1 MAPEQTGPREGI
13 ILRRPLAAYFVVAF
27 ALSWL
32 VELALVASQRGW
44 LARPVP
50 FSLHYLASYGPAV
63 AGILVTGL
71 TVGKR
76 GLSDLLGR
84 VLKWRVGW
92 GWILISTT
100 SPAALFVLGLTIA
113 RIASGDWP
121 DVRDLG
127 QVNYLPY
134 LGIGALPFWFLTYGL
149 GEEIGW
155 RGYALPRLQ
164 RTRTAASAT
173 LILGLL
179 WALWH
184 VPAFFYLD
192 TYEQLGLVM
201 LPAFALSVLCGAVVY
216 TWLYNSTGGSVLI
229 VALFHA
235 VFNFFSAS
243 DAGQGIVQI
252 VMTAG
257 IIVAALVIPRRYG
270 LEHFSTRPRHS
281 L

>member
-1 MAPEQTGPREGI
+1 MASEQIETRAGI
-13 ILRRPLAAYFVVAF
+13 IHRRPLGAYFVVAF
-27 ALSWL
+27 VLSWL
-32 VELALVASQRGW
+32 VELTLVASQRGW

-50 FSLHYLASYGPAV
+50 FSLHYLASYGPAL
-63 AGILVTGL
+63 AGILVTGI
-71 TVGKR
+71 TAGKR
-76 GLSDLLGR
+76 GLFELLGR
-84 VLKWRVGW
+84 LLKWRVGW
-92 GWILISTT
+92 KWFLISAI
-100 SPAALFVLGLTIA
+100 SPAILYAFGLLVVRFLT
-113 RIASGDWP
+113 GEWP
-121 DVRDLG
+121 GVRDLG

-155 RGYALPRLQ
+155 RGFALPRLQ

-216 TWLYNSTGGSVLI
+216 TWLYNSTGGSVLMA
-229 VALFHA
+229 ALFHA

-243 DAGQGIVQI
+243 QSGQGLVQI

-270 LEHFSTRPRHS
+270 MHHFSTRPRHT